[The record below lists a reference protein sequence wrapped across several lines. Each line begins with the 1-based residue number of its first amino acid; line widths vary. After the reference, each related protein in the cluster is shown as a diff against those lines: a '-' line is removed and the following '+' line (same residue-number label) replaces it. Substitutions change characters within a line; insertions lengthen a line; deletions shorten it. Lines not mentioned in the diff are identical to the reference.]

1 MYEYTVKGCPNVRS
15 YECLAHEL
23 MIEPNFAATRKQQSF
38 VGSGGQSAKELSVSR
53 YTCEDYTERTKLKI
67 YLAVNF

>member
-38 VGSGGQSAKELSVSR
+38 VGSGGQSAVVR
-53 YTCEDYTERTKLKI
+53 GTERFTI
-67 YLAVNF
+67 YLRRLHKAHKIKNLPRS